1 MSSHNAIFISP
12 ISNLSELYS
21 QYTQYR
27 LEVLEERIR
36 DCLRKEQRR
45 EFAKRTFDI
54 ADVKTF

>member
-1 MSSHNAIFISP
+1 
-12 ISNLSELYS
+12 
-21 QYTQYR
+21 

-54 ADVKTF
+54 ADVKTFLTEQKEFLESMIEELTPL